1 MFAVTRSL
9 LAVVLVAG
17 VISPVSSLAQNSSHS
32 GAVFLMTNAADKNEV
47 LAYERTADGSLTF
60 SDRYSTDGR
69 GSGGITDPLAS
80 QGSVTLS
87 QDHSLLFVANP
98 GSGNISVFGVNG
110 SRLWLLDKFPSGGS
124 TPVSIAQNGGL
135 LYVLNQGAAGSVV
148 GFYQQYPGHF
158 KQIENSTQYLS
169 ADDAGGSSVSIT
181 PNGKFLVVAE
191 KSTGKFDVFP
201 VLSNGSLGP
210 KVTAASPGAGLFDA
224 TIAPNGIVIANET
237 GPAGA
242 NNASAVSSYAIQA
255 NGALTPISQSV
266 PSLGNANCWSAITP
280 NGKFLYVDNS
290 ASNTVSGFAI
300 GSSGRLTP
308 LGDTVLGSLPEGST
322 NIDMAISAD
331 GKYLYTLNSSNG
343 TIGIFAIQPD
353 GSLTY
358 IAETGDLPKSAG
370 FNGIAAL

>member
-1 MFAVTRSL
+1 MFKATRNRL
-9 LAVVLVAG
+9 MLAVAVG
-17 VISPVSSLAQNSSHS
+17 VVSPILSFAQPSSHS

-47 LAYERTADGSLTF
+47 LAYERANDGSLTL
-60 SDRYSTDGR
+60 SAHYDTEGR
-69 GSGGITDPLAS
+69 GSGGVTDPLAS
-80 QGSVTLS
+80 QGSIILS

-124 TPVSIAQNGGL
+124 SPVSIAQNGGL
-135 LYVLNQGAAGSVV
+135 LYILNQGAAGSVV
-148 GFYQQYPGHF
+148 GFYQKYPGHF
-158 KQIENSTQYLS
+158 QQIENSTQYLTG
-169 ADDAGGSSVSIT
+169 DDAGGSSVSIT
-181 PNGKFLVVAE
+181 PNGKFLLVTE
-191 KSTGKFDVFP
+191 KATGKFDVFP
-201 VLSNGSLGP
+201 ILNNGALGA
-210 KVTAASPGAGLFDA
+210 KVTTASPGPGLFGA
-224 TIAPNGIVIANET
+224 TIAPNGIVLANET
-237 GPAGA
+237 GPAGGT
-242 NNASAVSSYAIQA
+242 NASAVSSYAIQA